1 MKTETMKQKTS
12 AREVNP
18 SNVVSTE
25 QWLVARKDLLTREKE
40 LTRLRDEV
48 SRHRRELPWV
58 KIDKEY
64 VFDGPDGKETLADL
78 FDGRSQLIVYHFM
91 LGPGWEEGCKSCS
104 YLADHFD
111 GANWHLPHRDVSF
124 TVVSRA
130 PLSEIEPYKK
140 RMGWRF
146 KWVSSH
152 NNEFNFDYH
161 VSASENDQAKG
172 KMYYNYETS
181 ELVSDELPGLSVFY
195 KDENGDVFHTYSTYA
210 RGLDILVGAY
220 NFLDLVP
227 KGRDEDQLDFTM
239 DWVRRHDEY

>member
-1 MKTETMKQKTS
+1 MKTETLEPKTDKS
-12 AREVNP
+12 EVNL
-18 SNVVSTE
+18 SKVVSE
-25 QWLVARKDLLTREKE
+25 AEWLVARRDLLTREKE

-58 KIDKEY
+58 KVDKEY
-64 VFDGPDGKETLADL
+64 VFDGPNGKETLADL

-91 LGPGWEEGCKSCS
+91 LGPGWDEGCKSCS

-111 GANWHLPHRDVSF
+111 GANWHLPHRDVTF
-124 TVVSRA
+124 VVVSRA
-130 PLSEIEPYKK
+130 PLSEIERFRK
-140 RMGWRF
+140 RMAWRF

-152 NNEFNFDYH
+152 GNDFNFDYH
-161 VSASENDQAKG
+161 VSATKDEQTKG
-172 KMYYNYETS
+172 KMYYNYSTQE
-181 ELVSDELPGLSVFY
+181 VISDELPGLSVFY

-220 NFLDLVP
+220 NFLDLAP
-227 KGRDEDQLDFTM
+227 KGRNENPDATM

>member
-12 AREVNP
+12 ARGVNP

-25 QWLVARKDLLTREKE
+25 QWLVARRDLLTREKE

-124 TVVSRA
+124 AVVSRA

-172 KMYYNYETS
+172 KMYYNYETC

-195 KDENGDVFHTYSTYA
+195 KDENGDVFHAYSTYA

-227 KGRDEDQLDFTM
+227 KGRDEDYLHFTM

>member
-12 AREVNP
+12 ARGVNP
-18 SNVVSTE
+18 SNVVSTD
-25 QWLVARKDLLTREKE
+25 QSLVARKDLLTREKE

-58 KIDKEY
+58 KINKEY
-64 VFDGPDGKETLADL
+64 VFDGPDGKETLADV

-111 GANWHLPHRDVSF
+111 GANWHLPHRGVNF
-124 TVVSRA
+124 VVVSRA
-130 PLSEIEPYKK
+130 PLSEIEPYQK

-152 NNEFNFDYH
+152 GSDFNFDYH
-161 VSASENDQAKG
+161 VSATEEEQAER
-172 KMYYNYETS
+172 KMYYNYETQ
-181 ELVSDELPGLSVFY
+181 ELANEEMPGLSVFY
-195 KDENGDVFHTYSTYA
+195 RDKNGDVFHTYSTYA